1 MDGDAGSMNIE
12 VEVSLDTVS
21 AAVAH
26 VVKEAFAR
34 PRRSNH
40 TGGWAYESARK
51 AVAEYLRDFDWEPVV
66 RAAVEGSL
74 HEVVAEVVEKEIARH
89 AKAEAK
95 LRLAGGRG

>member
-1 MDGDAGSMNIE
+1 MKVE
-12 VEVSLDTVS
+12 VEVSIDTVR

-26 VVKEAFAR
+26 VVMEAFAC
-34 PRRSNH
+34 PQRSNQ

-51 AVAEYLRDFDWEPVV
+51 AVAEYLSDFDWEPVV